1 MHAAPEPL
9 FQEPRREGVQ
19 APRAIPLY
27 GTREL
32 GRRLLLQT
40 TLAAR
45 RLVSKSVYRLH
56 GVTDQ
61 NDGSARLEEEA
72 LLLRRKE
79 VLRFVHQHD
88 VVGVELG
95 AERTPL
101 VADVSTHAAWVSR
114 SWASFAIG
122 YDANSAFQSQP
133 FVANRR

>member
-1 MHAAPEPL
+1 MKACH
-9 FQEPRREGVQ
+9 Q
-19 APRAIPLY
+19 APLH

-101 VADVSTHAAWVSR
+101 VADVSTRGVGLAILGELRHRIRRKLCVPIAALR
-114 SWASFAIG
+114 G
-122 YDANSAFQSQP
+122 
-133 FVANRR
+133 

>member
-1 MHAAPEPL
+1 MKACH
-9 FQEPRREGVQ
+9 Q
-19 APRAIPLY
+19 APLH

-45 RLVSKSVYRLH
+45 RLVSKSVYRSH

-88 VVGVELG
+88 VEKNACSDSVE
-95 AERTPL
+95 
-101 VADVSTHAAWVSR
+101 
-114 SWASFAIG
+114 
-122 YDANSAFQSQP
+122 
-133 FVANRR
+133 